1 MIHLTYPTPGLSLA
15 FCAHAQSAATSQ
27 QLGKSPRCCCPAPR
41 EHTVP
46 HIASPGKDLDSKFEV
61 CVSLLQPCKVEKI
74 ICQTTVSRGPSVF
87 VETQKNYQHPPTPGS
102 PFLLLSLSTES
113 TGSDGPPFI
122 PVSISA
128 LPFWAVQRSV
138 GKAGAGARHLR
149 FKPRPTRSRASGLAL
164 LASIFPFVEW
174 GQ

>member
-61 CVSLLQPCKVEKI
+61 CVSLLHHCKVEKNHMSNHCKSGT
-74 ICQTTVSRGPSVF
+74 ICLCGNSKELST
-87 VETQKNYQHPPTPGS
+87 PPTPGS

-128 LPFWAVQRSV
+128 LPLWAVQGSV